1 MAAQKKARALP
12 EPTPETEHFWEG
24 TRELELRLQR
34 CDKCDHVYFPPR
46 PFCPKC
52 SSREVSVFRASGR
65 GTLAS
70 YVINE
75 RAHPAIEGPY
85 AIALVELE
93 EGPRMMSNIVGC
105 AQTPEALKL
114 DMPLKVTFEVQ
125 NDEITLPMF
134 EPAEVNDG

>member
-1 MAAQKKARALP
+1 MAAQKFVRALP
-12 EPTPETEHFWEG
+12 KPTPETEHFWEG
-24 TRELELRLQR
+24 TRAHELRLQR
-34 CDKCDHVYFPPR
+34 CDECDHVYFPPR

-52 SSREVSVFRASGR
+52 SSRKVSVFRASGR

-75 RAHPAIEGPY
+75 RPHPSFEGPY
-85 AIALVELE
+85 AIALVDLE

-105 AQTPEALKL
+105 PQTPETLEL
-114 DMPLKVTFEVQ
+114 DMPLAVTFEVQ

-134 EPAEVNDG
+134 EPAEVNDE

>member
-1 MAAQKKARALP
+1 MAAQKPARALP
-12 EPTPETEHFWEG
+12 KPTPETEHFWEG
-24 TRELELRLQR
+24 TKARELRLQR
-34 CDKCDHVYFPPR
+34 CDECDHVYFPPR

-52 SSREVSVFRASGR
+52 SSRNVSVFRASGK

-75 RAHPAIEGPY
+75 RPHPAFEGPY
-85 AIALVELE
+85 SIALVDLE

-105 AQTPEALKL
+105 AQTPASLVL

-134 EPAEVNDG
+134 APLEADNE